1 MNKLLKI
8 ARREYIT
15 RVRTK
20 AFIIGTILGPI
31 FMLGLSIGPVLLA
44 GVSVDRQRTV
54 AVLDLSGGV
63 YGRLR
68 QTLDDTLKGGKPRY
82 LLVPAG
88 LDGDLE
94 ATRKKL
100 NADLERGT
108 IHAYIVIP
116 EDVLGKGGADYYSK
130 SGGNPEIR
138 RLREAIN
145 RVVVTERLQRAGL
158 DADKVRGLMK
168 AVDLRTVKVQ
178 AGKERRG
185 GFLSDYLAT
194 FAFVMIL
201 YFSILFHS
209 ASLMHSVIEDKNSRV
224 MEVLISSVT
233 PSQLMGGK
241 ILGVGA
247 VGLTQSL
254 VWVLSAAGASTYG
267 LRAMAADIPVP
278 ALSPAL
284 LGFFFAYFVLGFL
297 MFATLYVGI
306 GSLCNS
312 TQEAQSL
319 VFPVTLMLIIPMM
332 AIGAV
337 VRQPDG
343 GLAVT
348 LSLIPF
354 FAPIIMFMRINLL
367 TPPAWQVALS
377 LLLLALAIFL
387 IVRLVARVFRIGIL
401 MYGKRPT
408 LPEIVRWMRTA

>member
-8 ARREYIT
+8 ARREYLT

-20 AFIIGTILGPI
+20 AFIIGTVLGPI
-31 FMLGLSIGPVLLA
+31 FMLGVSLGPILLA
-44 GVSVDRQRTV
+44 GVVADRQRTV
-54 AVLDLSGGV
+54 AVLDQSGGL
-63 YGRLR
+63 YDRLR

-82 LLVPAG
+82 LIVPAG

-108 IHAYIVIP
+108 IHAYIVLP
-116 EDVLGKGGADYYSK
+116 EDALEKGGADYYSR
-130 SGGNPEIR
+130 SGGDPEIR
-138 RLREAIN
+138 RLREVIN
-145 RVVVTERLQRAGL
+145 RIVVTERLKRAGL
-158 DADKVRGLMK
+158 DAEKVRGLMK
-168 AVDLRTVKVQ
+168 AVDFRTVKVQ
-178 AGKERRG
+178 AGKERKE

-209 ASLMHSVIEDKNSRV
+209 ASLMHSVIEDKSSRV
-224 MEVLISSVT
+224 MEVLLSSVT

-267 LRAMAADIPVP
+267 LRAMTTDVPIP

-284 LGFFFAYFVLGFL
+284 LVFFFAYFVLGFL

-312 TQEAQSL
+312 AQEAQSL
-319 VFPVTLMLIIPMM
+319 VFPVTLMLIIPMITM
-332 AIGAV
+332 AAV
-337 VRQPDG
+337 ARQPDG
-343 GLAVT
+343 GLAVA

-354 FAPIIMFMRINLL
+354 FAPITMFMRINLL
-367 TPPAWQVALS
+367 MPPAYQIALS
-377 LLLLALAIFL
+377 LALLAIAIVL
-387 IVRLVARVFRIGIL
+387 IVRLVARVFRVGIL

-408 LPEIVRWMRTA
+408 LPEIVRWVRTT

>member
-8 ARREYIT
+8 ARREYLT

-20 AFIIGTILGPI
+20 AFIIGTVLGPI
-31 FMLGLSIGPVLLA
+31 FMLGISLGPILLA

-54 AVLDLSGGV
+54 AVVDLSGGF
-63 YGRLR
+63 YDRIR
-68 QTLDDTLKGGKPRY
+68 QTLDDTLKNGKPRY

-88 LDGDLE
+88 LEGNLE
-94 ATRKKL
+94 ATKKKL
-100 NADLERGT
+100 NAGLERET
-108 IHAYIVIP
+108 IHAYVVLSQ
-116 EDVLGKGGADYYSK
+116 DVLDRGGADFYART
-130 SGGNPEIR
+130 SGDPDPR

-145 RVVVTERLQRAGL
+145 RVVVTERLRRAGL
-158 DADKVRGLMK
+158 DAEKVRGLMK
-168 AVDLRTVKVQ
+168 GVDLRTVKVQ
-178 AGKERRG
+178 AGKESKG

-209 ASLMHSVIEDKNSRV
+209 ASLMHSVIEDKGSRV
-224 MEVLISSVT
+224 MEVLLSSVT

-254 VWVLSAAGASTYG
+254 VWLLSAAGVSAYGVRALASDMT
-267 LRAMAADIPVP
+267 MPSF
-278 ALSPAL
+278 SPAL
-284 LGFFFAYFVLGFL
+284 LVFFFAYFVLGFL

-312 TQEAQSL
+312 AQEAQSL
-319 VFPVTLMLIIPMM
+319 VFPVTLLLIIPMM
-332 AIGAV
+332 TMGAV
-337 VRQPDG
+337 ARQPDG
-343 GLAVT
+343 GLAVA

-354 FAPIIMFMRINLL
+354 FAPITMFMRINLL
-367 TPPAWQVALS
+367 MPPAYQIALS
-377 LLLLALAIFL
+377 LALLVLAIFL
-387 IVRLVARVFRIGIL
+387 IVRVVARVFRIGVL

-408 LPEIVRWMRTA
+408 LPEIVRWMRTT